1 MASKEKRRKGKN
13 RYVWAVVGLLLLLF
27 LLSLFSHRG
36 PVSLYRLY
44 RTEQH
49 LRLQIEESK
58 RKNAALKQEV
68 TSWQED
74 YGKIEKLAREELG
87 LVKPGELIYQF

>member
-1 MASKEKRRKGKN
+1 
-13 RYVWAVVGLLLLLF
+13 
-27 LLSLFSHRG
+27 
-36 PVSLYRLY
+36 
-44 RTEQH
+44 

-74 YGKIEKLAREELG
+74 YGKIEKVAREELG

>member
-1 MASKEKRRKGKN
+1 MAIKEKSLRGKN
-13 RYVWAVVGLLLLLF
+13 RYVWAIASLFFLLF

-36 PVSLYRLY
+36 PISLYRLY

-58 RKNAALKQEV
+58 RKNAALKREV

-74 YGKIEKLAREELG
+74 YGKIEKVAREELG